1 VVIGNSQIA
10 PNVESN
16 PEGEAFFIRFRGPQ
30 ALGDR
35 FREQNQKLWSSFW
48 RARAMEEGSGSQEP
62 EREQKNR
69 IGEFGSIH
77 ES

>member
-30 ALGDR
+30 ALDDR
-35 FREQNQKLWSSFW
+35 F
-48 RARAMEEGSGSQEP
+48 ARMNMDFKTHPSEKP
-62 EREQKNR
+62 R
-69 IGEFGSIH
+69 
-77 ES
+77 